1 MYRNCVEHIAANGE
15 IAHYEQFLLLP
26 QCVQKSIA
34 NTSNPS
40 LWGKVFNSVRNPYQS
55 DYLSIDLPVNQ
66 VIIAPIHSTNDLFYN
81 DTLTATKRVLQNK
94 RRFRQIKSEN

>member
-1 MYRNCVEHIAANGE
+1 MEKLLIMSNFYFWHNVFKDVFFAN
-15 IAHYEQFLLLP
+15 A
-26 QCVQKSIA
+26 
-34 NTSNPS
+34 SNPS
-40 LWGKVFNSVRNPYQS
+40 VCGNGFNSVRNPYQS

-81 DTLTATKRVLQNK
+81 GTLTASTIVLQNE